1 MRLTLADLSAMGYA
15 PDGTR
20 LARERDRPL
29 SPGPAREK
37 ELHDAILGYCRARCW
52 PVVHSRMDVPQTA
65 GVGTPDFVIA
75 LPGGATLWVEAKT
88 AAGKLRPEQ
97 AAWLAALRAVG
108 HRAEVVRS
116 FEEFLSVVQISH
128 ESKT

>member
-1 MRLTLADLSAMGYA
+1 MRLTPSQLQALGYN

-20 LARERDRPL
+20 QGSQVAPGRAGAAVREAD
-29 SPGPAREK
+29 
-37 ELHDAILGYCRARCW
+37 LHDTILAYCRVRGW

-75 LPGGATLWVEAKT
+75 LPGGRVVWVEAKA

-97 AAWLAALRAVG
+97 QAWLTALRAVG
-108 HRAEVVRS
+108 HQADVVRS
-116 FEEFLSVVQISH
+116 FADFLRLLEHPQN
-128 ESKT
+128 